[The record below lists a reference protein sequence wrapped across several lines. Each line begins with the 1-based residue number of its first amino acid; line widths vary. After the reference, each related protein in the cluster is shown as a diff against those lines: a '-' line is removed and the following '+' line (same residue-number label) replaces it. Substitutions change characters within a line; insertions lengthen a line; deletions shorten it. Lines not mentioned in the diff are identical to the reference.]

1 MRNKVYVDQML
12 FLPTGRDI
20 VGRELAQ
27 AGITRA
33 GIVTGGKTLGGI
45 SRPGKPRPGKRP
57 PGNRLLPFRPDERAK
72 HLQELLDTC
81 VRAEFIDPVYVHI
94 KLREMR
100 NCSKNHISI
109 RLNHLQSRCHR
120 QMKRTKKTSTKDLN
134 RKYTQEKLESK
145 VFTK

>member
-45 SRPGKPRPGKRP
+45 SRPGKPQPGKRP
-57 PGNRLLPFRPDERAK
+57 PGNRLIPGVHVKPYTYMNFKLRVVV
-72 HLQELLDTC
+72 T
-81 VRAEFIDPVYVHI
+81 VHI
-94 KLREMR
+94 ALPSNVSGLR
-100 NCSKNHISI
+100 
-109 RLNHLQSRCHR
+109 Q
-120 QMKRTKKTSTKDLN
+120 T
-134 RKYTQEKLESK
+134 Y
-145 VFTK
+145 